1 MLTVTT
7 RIMPIASI
15 GSIAVLSTG
24 TRFGPLARSFAFGPF
39 VLQPECQ
46 LLLKDGVPVRLG
58 GRALEILTALAE
70 RPGEL
75 VSKQELMARVWPNVC
90 VEESNLKTN
99 VAHLRRVLGDRP
111 DAPLF
116 IATVVGRGYRFIAPT
131 QVNRSAARYAPATPY
146 LPYQVQM
153 SR

>member
-7 RIMPIASI
+7 GMTPAASI
-15 GSIAVLSTG
+15 GPIVVLGTG
-24 TRFGPLARSFAFGPF
+24 TRFGQLARSFTFGPF
-39 VLQPECQ
+39 VLQPERQ
-46 LLLKDGVPVRLG
+46 LLLKDGAPVRLG
-58 GRALEILTALAE
+58 GRALEILTTLAE

-116 IATVVGRGYRFIAPT
+116 IATIVGRGYRFIAPT
-131 QVNRSAARYAPATPY
+131 RANRPAGRGS
-146 LPYQVQM
+146 LPAQQ

>member
-15 GSIAVLSTG
+15 GPIAVLSAGTG
-24 TRFGPLARSFAFGPF
+24 FGPLARSFAFGPF

-46 LLLKDGVPVRLG
+46 LLLKDGAPVRLG
-58 GRALEILTALAE
+58 GRALEILTVLAE

-99 VAHLRRVLGDRP
+99 VAHLRRVLGDRKS
-111 DAPLF
+111 
-116 IATVVGRGYRFIAPT
+116 VV
-131 QVNRSAARYAPATPY
+131 
-146 LPYQVQM
+146 
-153 SR
+153 

>member
-7 RIMPIASI
+7 RMIPAPSI
-15 GSIAVLSTG
+15 GPIVVMG
-24 TRFGPLARSFAFGPF
+24 TSMRFEPVARSFAFGPF
-39 VLQPECQ
+39 VLQPERQ
-46 LLLKDGVPVRLG
+46 LLLKDGAPVRLG
-58 GRALEILTALAE
+58 GRALEILTVLAE

-75 VSKQELMARVWPNVC
+75 VSKQELMARVWPDVC

-99 VAHLRRVLGDRP
+99 MVHLRRVLGDRP

-116 IATVVGRGYRFIAPT
+116 IATIVGRGYRFIAPT
-131 QVNRSAARYAPATPY
+131 HSNRLPGRASLAA
-146 LPYQVQM
+146 QQ

>member
-15 GSIAVLSTG
+15 GPIVVLSTG

-46 LLLKDGVPVRLG
+46 LLLKDGAPVRLG

-111 DAPLF
+111 DVPLY

-131 QVNRSAARYAPATPY
+131 QVNRSAARHAPTTPY

>member
-7 RIMPIASI
+7 RMTPTASI
-15 GSIAVLSTG
+15 GPIVVMGTG
-24 TRFGPLARSFAFGPF
+24 MRFAPLARAFAFGPF
-39 VLQPECQ
+39 VLHPERQ

-75 VSKQELMARVWPNVC
+75 VSKQALMARVWPDVC

-99 VAHLRRVLGDRP
+99 MAHLRRVLGDRP

-116 IATVVGRGYRFIAPT
+116 IATIVGRGYRFIAPI
-131 QVNRSAARYAPATPY
+131 QADRPSWRPSFPA
-146 LPYQVQM
+146 QQ